1 MEHIISG
8 NWNNWIYLFTM
19 DLNMK
24 LDDSFS
30 IKTESGNIVLIEL
43 VDGFKWTDKK
53 RTKKVPSRTPKEHY
67 YGTLYQALQGYIGLS
82 THKADTLKDI
92 RKIALKTISTI
103 DQLEEDIKK
112 TFCIYVKTT
121 K

>member
-1 MEHIISG
+1 
-8 NWNNWIYLFTM
+8 
-19 DLNMK
+19 MK
-24 LDDSFS
+24 LDDTFS
-30 IKTESGNIVLIEL
+30 IKDESGNIVLTEL

-53 RTKKVPSRTPKEHY
+53 KTKKVASKTPKEHY
-67 YGTLYQALQGYIGLS
+67 YGTLYQALQGYIRLS
-82 THKADTLKDI
+82 IHKAETFKDI
-92 RKIALKTISTI
+92 RKIALKTINTI